1 MMEESQRSFSP
12 IRFGVFEADLHAAEL
27 HREGVKVKLQE
38 QPFQVLAVL
47 LEHAGQLVTREELQH
62 RVWATDTFVDFERG
76 LNKAINRLRD
86 ALGDSAEDPSFIE
99 TLPRRGYRFIAQV
112 SRRIDSL
119 AVLPFENLSGD
130 PNQEYWADG
139 MTDELI
145 TRIARISGLRVI
157 SRASIVRFKASRVPL
172 PEMAKQLG
180 VDAVTQGSVV
190 LSDRRVRVR
199 VQMIHGSTD
208 RLFWSETYEREL
220 GDVLTLQGQ
229 IAQAIAGQVR
239 ARLAPEEQTRLARAR
254 PAKPDAYEAYLK
266 GRFFWNKRT
275 EADLN
280 RAIEYFKQA
289 LALDPTYPSAHAGLA
304 DSYEVLGIL
313 GLFPPSD
320 VFPKA
325 KAAAETALELDET
338 LAETHTTLA
347 HLLMI
352 YDWDWRGAEQ
362 EFKRALE
369 LNANYSI
376 AHLWYGN
383 LLTVLRRFEDA
394 IVELQVARDL
404 DPLSLPINTFAGFV
418 YMRARQYD
426 RAVEACRR
434 AIELDPN
441 NPFGHWILAR
451 VWDAQNELGESLS
464 ESEKAATLS
473 GDRLPFTAH
482 LGYAYAR
489 IGDAVGAHRVI
500 SELIELSKRRYVSP
514 YAVAVIYTGL
524 GEKDSAFEWLEKAY
538 ADRTARLSELAD
550 PPFDNLRSD
559 PRFRDLVLR
568 VGLPS

>member
-1 MMEESQRSFSP
+1 MDWSPEIKSAILRPLRAHAMEESHRSFSP

-208 RLFWSETYEREL
+208 RLFWSET
-220 GDVLTLQGQ
+220 
-229 IAQAIAGQVR
+229 
-239 ARLAPEEQTRLARAR
+239 
-254 PAKPDAYEAYLK
+254 
-266 GRFFWNKRT
+266 
-275 EADLN
+275 
-280 RAIEYFKQA
+280 
-289 LALDPTYPSAHAGLA
+289 
-304 DSYEVLGIL
+304 
-313 GLFPPSD
+313 
-320 VFPKA
+320 
-325 KAAAETALELDET
+325 
-338 LAETHTTLA
+338 
-347 HLLMI
+347 
-352 YDWDWRGAEQ
+352 
-362 EFKRALE
+362 
-369 LNANYSI
+369 
-376 AHLWYGN
+376 
-383 LLTVLRRFEDA
+383 
-394 IVELQVARDL
+394 
-404 DPLSLPINTFAGFV
+404 
-418 YMRARQYD
+418 
-426 RAVEACRR
+426 
-434 AIELDPN
+434 
-441 NPFGHWILAR
+441 
-451 VWDAQNELGESLS
+451 
-464 ESEKAATLS
+464 
-473 GDRLPFTAH
+473 
-482 LGYAYAR
+482 
-489 IGDAVGAHRVI
+489 
-500 SELIELSKRRYVSP
+500 
-514 YAVAVIYTGL
+514 
-524 GEKDSAFEWLEKAY
+524 
-538 ADRTARLSELAD
+538 
-550 PPFDNLRSD
+550 
-559 PRFRDLVLR
+559 
-568 VGLPS
+568 